1 MIWLVCYVMFIVY
14 LNYELDKFVDNIN
27 PYNWNKKNG

>member
-14 LNYELDKFVDNIN
+14 LNYELDKFVDKIN
-27 PYNWNKKNG
+27 PYNWIK